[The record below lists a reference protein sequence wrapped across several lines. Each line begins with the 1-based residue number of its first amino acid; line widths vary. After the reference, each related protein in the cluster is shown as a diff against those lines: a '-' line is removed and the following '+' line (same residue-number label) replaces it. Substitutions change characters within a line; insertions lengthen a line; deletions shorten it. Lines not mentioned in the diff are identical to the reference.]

1 MNDTNI
7 KLDDVAKAF
16 AALPQKGRNVI
27 CKGKVKAGGDLNT
40 HIQGLAPYRTF
51 HLITHSDFGEQAGR
65 LLIVDRTPGE
75 RGARQRVEVA
85 GDERSEAVL
94 FSSWWVPDDRRL
106 PGRAD

>member
-16 AALPQKGRNVI
+16 AALPQKGRNVV

-51 HLITHSDFGEQAGR
+51 HLITYSDFGEKTGR
-65 LLIVDRTPGE
+65 LLIVDRTPGHE
-75 RGARQRVEVA
+75 ALVSELRSPVMSEVRPFYFHAVGA
-85 GDERSEAVL
+85 G
-94 FSSWWVPDDRRL
+94 
-106 PGRAD
+106 